1 MYFLDLI
8 YIKNKFLSKKL
19 SRNHCST
26 YLKTLSVNLMI
37 AHFFFALTASEMG
50 LSPTILALIVVS
62 SIVFIVGFAK
72 SSRENEY
79 KKLMDSFIERK
90 DESD

>member
-1 MYFLDLI
+1 MPIL
-8 YIKNKFLSKKL
+8 
-19 SRNHCST
+19 
-26 YLKTLSVNLMI
+26 
-37 AHFFFALTASEMG
+37 FFFALTASEMG
-50 LSPTILALIVVS
+50 LSPTIISLILFS

-90 DESD
+90 EESD

>member
-1 MYFLDLI
+1 
-8 YIKNKFLSKKL
+8 
-19 SRNHCST
+19 
-26 YLKTLSVNLMI
+26 MI
-37 AHFFFALTASEMG
+37 THLFFALTASEMG
-50 LSPTILALIVVS
+50 LSPAIIALIIVS

-90 DESD
+90 EESD

>member
-1 MYFLDLI
+1 MA
-8 YIKNKFLSKKL
+8 
-19 SRNHCST
+19 T
-26 YLKTLSVNLMI
+26 
-37 AHFFFALTASEMG
+37 HFFFALTASEMG
-50 LSPTILALIVVS
+50 LSPIMLALILLS

-90 DESD
+90 EEAD

>member
-1 MYFLDLI
+1 MPVCI
-8 YIKNKFLSKKL
+8 Y
-19 SRNHCST
+19 
-26 YLKTLSVNLMI
+26 
-37 AHFFFALTASEMG
+37 FALSASEMG
-50 LSPTILALIVVS
+50 LSPTVLTVIIFS

-90 DESD
+90 EESD

>member
-1 MYFLDLI
+1 M
-8 YIKNKFLSKKL
+8 
-19 SRNHCST
+19 H
-26 YLKTLSVNLMI
+26 LMLT
-37 AHFFFALTASEMG
+37 HLFFALTASEMG

-90 DESD
+90 EESD

>member
-1 MYFLDLI
+1 MLTHLI
-8 YIKNKFLSKKL
+8 
-19 SRNHCST
+19 
-26 YLKTLSVNLMI
+26 
-37 AHFFFALTASEMG
+37 FALTASEMG
-50 LSPTILALIVVS
+50 LSPTILALILVS

-90 DESD
+90 EDSD

>member
-1 MYFLDLI
+1 MA
-8 YIKNKFLSKKL
+8 
-19 SRNHCST
+19 T
-26 YLKTLSVNLMI
+26 
-37 AHFFFALTASEMG
+37 HFFFALTASEMG
-50 LSPTILALIVVS
+50 LSPIMLALVILS

-90 DESD
+90 EEAD

>member
-1 MYFLDLI
+1 
-8 YIKNKFLSKKL
+8 
-19 SRNHCST
+19 
-26 YLKTLSVNLMI
+26 MI

-50 LSPTILALIVVS
+50 ISPAILALIVVS

-90 DESD
+90 EDSD

>member
-1 MYFLDLI
+1 ML
-8 YIKNKFLSKKL
+8 
-19 SRNHCST
+19 
-26 YLKTLSVNLMI
+26 

-62 SIVFIVGFAK
+62 SIVFIIGFAK
-72 SSRENEY
+72 SSKENEY

-90 DESD
+90 DEVD

>member
-1 MYFLDLI
+1 MLV
-8 YIKNKFLSKKL
+8 LSL
-19 SRNHCST
+19 
-26 YLKTLSVNLMI
+26 
-37 AHFFFALTASEMG
+37 FALTANEMG
-50 LSPTILALIVVS
+50 LSPAILALVIVA

-90 DESD
+90 EESD

>member
-1 MYFLDLI
+1 
-8 YIKNKFLSKKL
+8 
-19 SRNHCST
+19 
-26 YLKTLSVNLMI
+26 MI
-37 AHFFFALTASEMG
+37 THLFFALTASEMG
-50 LSPTILALIVVS
+50 ISPTILALIVLS

-90 DESD
+90 EESD

>member
-1 MYFLDLI
+1 
-8 YIKNKFLSKKL
+8 
-19 SRNHCST
+19 
-26 YLKTLSVNLMI
+26 MI
-37 AHFFFALTASEMG
+37 THLFFALTASEMG

-79 KKLMDSFIERK
+79 KKLMDSFIERNE
-90 DESD
+90 ESD

>member
-1 MYFLDLI
+1 MPF
-8 YIKNKFLSKKL
+8 
-19 SRNHCST
+19 R
-26 YLKTLSVNLMI
+26 
-37 AHFFFALTASEMG
+37 FFFALTASEMG
-50 LSPTILALIVVS
+50 ISPTILALIVVS

-90 DESD
+90 EEAD

>member
-1 MYFLDLI
+1 MPFRFY
-8 YIKNKFLSKKL
+8 
-19 SRNHCST
+19 
-26 YLKTLSVNLMI
+26 
-37 AHFFFALTASEMG
+37 FALTASEMG
-50 LSPTILALIVVS
+50 LSPAILALTIVS

-90 DESD
+90 EESD

>member
-1 MYFLDLI
+1 
-8 YIKNKFLSKKL
+8 
-19 SRNHCST
+19 
-26 YLKTLSVNLMI
+26 MI
-37 AHFFFALTASEMG
+37 ASFSFALTASEMG
-50 LSPTILALIVVS
+50 LSPSILALVVVS

-90 DESD
+90 EESD

>member
-1 MYFLDLI
+1 MLTH
-8 YIKNKFLSKKL
+8 LS
-19 SRNHCST
+19 
-26 YLKTLSVNLMI
+26 
-37 AHFFFALTASEMG
+37 FALTASEMG

-79 KKLMDSFIERK
+79 KKVMDSFIERK
-90 DESD
+90 EDSD

>member
-1 MYFLDLI
+1 MA
-8 YIKNKFLSKKL
+8 
-19 SRNHCST
+19 T
-26 YLKTLSVNLMI
+26 
-37 AHFFFALTASEMG
+37 HFFFALTASEMG
-50 LSPTILALIVVS
+50 LSPIMLALIVLS

-90 DESD
+90 EEAD

>member
-1 MYFLDLI
+1 
-8 YIKNKFLSKKL
+8 
-19 SRNHCST
+19 
-26 YLKTLSVNLMI
+26 MI

-50 LSPTILALIVVS
+50 LSPAILALILVS

-90 DESD
+90 EESD

>member
-1 MYFLDLI
+1 
-8 YIKNKFLSKKL
+8 
-19 SRNHCST
+19 
-26 YLKTLSVNLMI
+26 MI
-37 AHFFFALTASEMG
+37 THLLFALTASEMG
-50 LSPTILALIVVS
+50 ISPTILALIVVS

-90 DESD
+90 EESD

>member
-1 MYFLDLI
+1 
-8 YIKNKFLSKKL
+8 
-19 SRNHCST
+19 
-26 YLKTLSVNLMI
+26 MI
-37 AHFFFALTASEMG
+37 SQLFFALTASEMG

-62 SIVFIVGFAK
+62 SIAFIVGFAK

-90 DESD
+90 EDSD